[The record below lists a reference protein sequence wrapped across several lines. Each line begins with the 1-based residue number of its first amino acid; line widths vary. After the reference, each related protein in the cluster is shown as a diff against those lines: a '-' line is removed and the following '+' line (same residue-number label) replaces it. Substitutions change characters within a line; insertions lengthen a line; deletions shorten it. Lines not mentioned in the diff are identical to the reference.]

1 MTARRHL
8 LATLAALAGAA
19 SLCLPAGAIA
29 AGYPAQPIRLIVPY
43 APGGPTDIVARVVG
57 EKLGQLEKV
66 AVIVE
71 NRPGGGAN
79 IGAEAAAR
87 APADGYTLLLATA
100 GHAINAS
107 LFPKLGYDL
116 MRDFTPVTTL
126 TSGPML
132 LVTQADSPIKDLR
145 DLVARARQKPGA
157 LSFASSGNGAST
169 HLAGEMLNQRAGI
182 QSVHVPYRGSGPGLT
197 DTMSGQTSYMFDTML
212 SAMPFVTGGKLR
224 ALAITSLQ
232 RSPLLPQIPT
242 VAEQGYPGFEAI
254 AWNSI
259 VVPAKTPA
267 PIVDQL
273 SRALQQILASQDVKD
288 KFAAQGFIADWR
300 SPSESRQYMQS
311 EISKWG
317 QIVKTAH
324 VRID

>member
-1 MTARRHL
+1 MNSRRLVLCQLTAASFL
-8 LATLAALAGAA
+8 LASGLVSAAT
-19 SLCLPAGAIA
+19 
-29 AGYPAQPIRLIVPY
+29 YPSQPIRLIVPY

-57 EKLGQLEKV
+57 ERLGQLEKV

-100 GHAINAS
+100 THTINAT

-116 MRDFTPVTTL
+116 QKDFTPVTTL

-132 LVTQADSPIKDLR
+132 LVTKADSPIKNLQ
-145 DLVARARQKPGA
+145 DLVAKAKVSPGA

-212 SAMPFVTGGKLR
+212 SAMPFVTGGKLK
-224 ALAITSLQ
+224 ALAITSPQ
-232 RSPLLPQIPT
+232 RSTLLPDIPT

-267 PIVDQL
+267 AIVEHL
-273 SRALQQILASQDVKD
+273 SESLKKILASQEVKD
-288 KFAAQGFIADWR
+288 KFAAQGFTADWR
-300 SPSESRQYMQS
+300 SPADSRAYMQS
-311 EISKWG
+311 EITKWG
-317 QIVKTAH
+317 SIVKAAN

>member
-1 MTARRHL
+1 MKSRRNFIKAVAVTAGL
-8 LATLAALAGAA
+8 FTSGIALA
-19 SLCLPAGAIA
+19 SS
-29 AGYPAQPIRLIVPY
+29 YPSQPIKLIVPY

-100 GHAINAS
+100 THTINAT

-116 MRDFTPVTTL
+116 QKDFTPITTL

-132 LVTQADSPIKDLR
+132 LVTQADSPIKSLQ
-145 DLVARARQKPGA
+145 DLVSKAKEKPGT

-169 HLAGEMLNQRAGI
+169 HLAGEMLNQRANI
-182 QSVHVPYRGSGPGLT
+182 QSVHIPYRGSGPGLT

-212 SAMPFVTGGKLR
+212 SAMPFVTGGKLK
-224 ALAITSLQ
+224 ALAITSKQ
-232 RSPLLPQIPT
+232 RSTLLPQIPT

-259 VVPAKTPA
+259 VAPAKTPA
-267 PIVDQL
+267 PIVEHLNQSLKTIL
-273 SRALQQILASQDVKD
+273 SMQDVKD
-288 KFAAQGFIADWR
+288 KFAAQGFTADWR
-300 SPSESRQYMQS
+300 TPEASREYMRSET
-311 EISKWG
+311 EKWG
-317 QIVKTAH
+317 QIVKAAN

>member
-1 MTARRHL
+1 MNPRRRFIKGIVANACL
-8 LATLAALAGAA
+8 LV
-19 SLCLPAGAIA
+19 SAIA
-29 AGYPAQPIRLIVPY
+29 SASSYPSQPIRLIVPY

-57 EKLGQLEKV
+57 EKLGQQEKV

-87 APADGYTLLLATA
+87 APADGYKLQLPTATQK
-100 GHAINAS
+100 INAT

-116 MRDFTPVTTL
+116 KKHFTPITTL

-132 LVTQADSPIKDLR
+132 LVTQTGSPIKSLQ
-145 DLVARARQKPGA
+145 DLVSKAKEKPGT

-182 QSVHVPYRGSGPGLT
+182 QSMHVPYRGSGPGLT

-212 SAMPFVTGGKLR
+212 SAMPFVTGGKLK
-224 ALAITSLQ
+224 ALAITSPQ
-232 RSPLLPQIPT
+232 RSTLLPQIPT

-259 VVPAKTPA
+259 VAPAKTPKA
-267 PIVDQL
+267 VVEHL
-273 SRALQQILASQDVKD
+273 SQSLQKILAMQDVKD
-288 KFAAQGFIADWR
+288 KFAAQGFTADWR
-300 SPSESRQYMQS
+300 TPDDSKEYMQA
-311 EISKWG
+311 EITKWG
-317 QIVKTAH
+317 QIVKAAN

>member
-1 MTARRHL
+1 MNARRNFIQAAVASACL
-8 LATLAALAGAA
+8 LA
-19 SLCLPAGAIA
+19 SAIA
-29 AGYPAQPIRLIVPY
+29 AASSYPSQPIRLIVPY

-57 EKLGQLEKV
+57 ERLGQLEKV

-87 APADGYTLLLATA
+87 ASADGYTLLLATA
-100 GHAINAS
+100 THTINAA

-116 MRDFTPVTTL
+116 KKDFTPITTL

-132 LVTQADSPIKDLR
+132 LVTQAESPIKNLQ
-145 DLVARARQKPGA
+145 DLVNKAKEKPGA

-182 QSVHVPYRGSGPGLT
+182 QSVHIPYRGSGPGLT

-212 SAMPFVTGGKLR
+212 SAMPFVTGGKLK
-224 ALAITSLQ
+224 ALAITSPQ
-232 RSPLLPQIPT
+232 RSALLPQIPT

-259 VVPAKTPA
+259 EVPAKTPKA
-267 PIVDQL
+267 VVEHL
-273 SRALQQILASQDVKD
+273 SQSFQKILAMQEVRD
-288 KFAAQGFIADWR
+288 KFAAQGFTADWR
-300 SPSESRQYMQS
+300 TPDDSKDYMQA
-311 EISKWG
+311 ETTKWG
-317 QIVKTAH
+317 QIVKAAN